1 MTGMSEMAEIVYVV
15 DDDASVRTGLGR
27 LLRAAGFAVEAFD
40 SAEAFLA
47 RGQYEQVAC
56 LVLDVHMPGLDG
68 LALQAQL
75 SARQA
80 SLPIVFLTGVGD
92 IPMSVAAMKQG
103 ACDFLTKPVDETVLL
118 DAIRQA
124 LARQRADIADG
135 LAVNALRAR
144 LLLLTPRE
152 GEVLRWVIGGA
163 LNKQIAAQLG
173 IAEKT
178 VKIHRGRVMEK
189 LAVGSIAELVSLCQ
203 QAGVRPVQVS

>member
-1 MTGMSEMAEIVYVV
+1 MTAMAETVYVV

-27 LLRAAGFAVEAFD
+27 LLRAAGYAVEAFD
-40 SAEAFLA
+40 SAETFLA
-47 RGQYEQVAC
+47 RGQRGDQLAC

-118 DAIRQA
+118 AAIRQA
-124 LARQRADIADG
+124 LARQRADLADT
-135 LAVNALRAR
+135 LVVNALRAR
-144 LLLLTPRE
+144 LMSLTPRE
-152 GEVLRWVIGGA
+152 WEVLRWVIGGA

-189 LAVGSIAELVSLCQ
+189 LGVGSVAELVSLCQ
-203 QAGVRPVQVS
+203 QAGVRPSQGP

>member
-1 MTGMSEMAEIVYVV
+1 MTAMAETVYVV

-27 LLRAAGFAVEAFD
+27 LLRAAGYAVEAFD
-40 SAEAFLA
+40 SAETFLA
-47 RGQYEQVAC
+47 RGQRGDQLAC

-118 DAIRQA
+118 AAIRQA
-124 LARQRADIADG
+124 LARQRADLADT
-135 LAVNALRAR
+135 LVVNALRAR
-144 LLLLTPRE
+144 LMSLTPRE
-152 GEVLRWVIGGA
+152 WEVLRWIIGGA
-163 LNKQIAAQLG
+163 RNKQIAAQLG

-189 LAVGSIAELVSLCQ
+189 LGVGSVAELVSLCQ
-203 QAGVRPVQVS
+203 QAGVRPSQGP